1 MRIIIIK
8 PRNVHMAMP
17 IQERQIEDKLAET
30 GVRYTR
36 GRRHVVAALERVDG
50 PRSAA
55 ELHREMGGEVPV
67 SSVYR
72 TLAVLEEAGV
82 VEPHHGA
89 RGITRYEMAEW
100 LAGHHHHLVCIE
112 CGAVED
118 IELPEALEV
127 ELERLVGQVSGLAS
141 FSAHGHSL
149 EVDGLCARCL

>member
-1 MRIIIIK
+1 MRIIITK
-8 PRNVHMAMP
+8 PRNAHMTMP
-17 IQERQIEDKLAET
+17 IQDRRIEEKLAET
-30 GVRYTR
+30 GVRYTT

-55 ELHREMGGEVPV
+55 ELHQELGGEVPV

-100 LAGHHHHLVCIE
+100 LAGHHHHLVCVE
-112 CGAVED
+112 CGTVED
-118 IELPEALEV
+118 IELPERLEG
-127 ELERLVGQVSGLAS
+127 ELERLVGEVSGLAS
-141 FSAHGHSL
+141 FSAGGHAL
-149 EVDGLCARCL
+149 EVDGRCARCR

>member
-1 MRIIIIK
+1 MRIIINK
-8 PRNVHMAMP
+8 PRNAHVAMP
-17 IQERQIEDKLAET
+17 IHDRRIEERLTET
-30 GVRYTR
+30 GVRYTT

-55 ELHREMGGEVPV
+55 ELHQELAGEVPI

-72 TLAVLEEAGV
+72 SLAVLEEAGV

-89 RGITRYEMAEW
+89 KGITRYEMAEW
-100 LAGHHHHLVCIE
+100 LAGHHHHLVCVE

-118 IELPEALEV
+118 IQLPEGLEA
-127 ELERLVGQVSGLAS
+127 ELERLVGKVSGLAS

-149 EVDGLCARCL
+149 EVDGRCARCR

>member
-1 MRIIIIK
+1 
-8 PRNVHMAMP
+8 MP
-17 IQERQIEDKLAET
+17 VQDRQIEERLAEA
-30 GVRYTR
+30 GVRYTA
-36 GRRHVVAALERVDG
+36 GRRHVVSALERVDG
-50 PRSAA
+50 PLSAA
-55 ELHREMGGEVPV
+55 ELHLEMGGAVPV

-118 IELPEALEV
+118 IELPEPLEV
-127 ELERLVGQVSGLAS
+127 ELERLVGQVSGLVS
-141 FSAHGHSL
+141 FSAGGHSL
-149 EVDGLCARCL
+149 EVDGRCVRCR

>member
-1 MRIIIIK
+1 MRIIIK
-8 PRNVHMAMP
+8 QRRNVHMAMP
-17 IQERQIEDKLAET
+17 IQDRRIEERLSET
-30 GVRYTR
+30 GVRYTT

-55 ELHREMGGEVPV
+55 ELHQEMGGEVPV

-72 TLAVLEEAGV
+72 SLAVLEEAGV

-118 IELPEALEV
+118 IELPEGLEL
-127 ELERLVGQVSGLAS
+127 ELERLVGQVSVLAS
-141 FSAHGHSL
+141 FSAGGHSL
-149 EVDGLCARCL
+149 EVDGCCVRCR

>member
-1 MRIIIIK
+1 MRIIIIQ

-17 IQERQIEDKLAET
+17 IQERQIEEKLAET
-30 GVRYTR
+30 GVRYTT

-118 IELPEALEV
+118 IELPDGLEV
-127 ELERLVGQVSGLAS
+127 ELERLVRQVSGLAS

-149 EVDGLCARCL
+149 EVDGRCAKCL